1 MIDDIFV
8 NYSVVRIPLLYISHL
23 FFRDGIGPPEISAL
37 IFEKN
42 ASP

>member
-1 MIDDIFV
+1 MIDDVFV
-8 NYSVVRIPLLYISHL
+8 NYFVVRIPLSCNSHL
-23 FFRDGIGPPEISAL
+23 FFRDGIGPLEISAL